1 MTRHMKRKIPLKQKV
16 YLPEY
21 FKGNV
26 AQSFQKESD
35 QRILY
40 WDFDK
45 DLDEK
50 IKIQIEILL
59 NEIVRTIKNREDR
72 RNRYLLP
79 LKCLF
84 CRKVLFLESTEIDWE
99 ANVWFVERL
108 NILPERYS
116 RSNTIDSFSF
126 LAIECAE
133 NRQGLQ
139 KYLKYLLTATSLNLG
154 TIRIHHTYIRDFL
167 KFLEESQKN
176 MMDIDSAT
184 IKQYFNRLAMQNIK
198 AQSYNNKLQVISAFL
213 RYLQSGGI
221 LLRQS
226 LKLFCNLMIFLAK
239 RLQYLLHPEEV
250 DLEKQSVI

>member
-1 MTRHMKRKIPLKQKV
+1 MKRKIPLKQKV

-99 ANVWFVERL
+99 VNVWFVERL